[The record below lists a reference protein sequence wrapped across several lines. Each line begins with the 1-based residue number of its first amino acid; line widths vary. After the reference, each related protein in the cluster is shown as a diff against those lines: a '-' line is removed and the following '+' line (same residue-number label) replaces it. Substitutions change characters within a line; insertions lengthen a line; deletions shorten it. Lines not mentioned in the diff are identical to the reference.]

1 MKLSFINSIGFFEQS
16 HQNKF
21 HAVTLRTLT
30 EKFALGRDPE
40 EMSSTD
46 RELFE
51 YFAELYKNS
60 NRGIKGRGKDRKITG
75 TKKARLNDG
84 EGNDHQNGGRHHQV
98 GPGSDMHSLGSPN
111 GSCGSN
117 SNPDGGFDF
126 AGGHMDEDD
135 ESSVDS
141 PYEQQQLPPMRPG
154 GNVGMV
160 PMGGYPEDAMALH
173 TDMAKYSLDRK
184 FQL

>member
-1 MKLSFINSIGFFEQS
+1 
-16 HQNKF
+16 
-21 HAVTLRTLT
+21 
-30 EKFALGRDPE
+30 
-40 EMSSTD
+40 MSPAD

-75 TKKARLNDG
+75 TKKARPNDG
-84 EGNDHQNGGRHHQV
+84 EVGGNDHQNGRHHQ
-98 GPGSDMHSLGSPN
+98 GGAGGDMHSLGSPN

-126 AGGHMDEDD
+126 AGGHMDEDE

-141 PYEQQQLPPMRPG
+141 SYEQQLPPMRPG

-160 PMGGYPEDAMALH
+160 AMGGYAEDTMAIH

>member
-1 MKLSFINSIGFFEQS
+1 
-16 HQNKF
+16 
-21 HAVTLRTLT
+21 
-30 EKFALGRDPE
+30 
-40 EMSSTD
+40 MSPTD

-75 TKKARLNDG
+75 TKKARLNEGDVG
-84 EGNDHQNGGRHHQV
+84 GNDHQNGGRHHQ
-98 GPGSDMHSLGSPN
+98 GGAGGDMHSLGSPS

-135 ESSVDS
+135 GSSIDS
-141 PYEQQQLPPMRPG
+141 PYEQQQLPPMRQG

-160 PMGGYPEDAMALH
+160 SMGGYPEDTMALH

-184 FQL
+184 FQM